1 MELVHCFIGMV
12 ILCVAMGAISEIIA
26 LILVYKD
33 NLERADRYIGWSKA
47 FIYCEFYFLALG
59 IAARFFA

>member
-1 MELVHCFIGMV
+1 MELVYCFLGMV
-12 ILCVAMGAISEIIA
+12 ILCAVMGIISDIIA
-26 LILVYKD
+26 IISTYKN
-33 NLERADRYIGWSKA
+33 NLERADRYLGWFRS